1 MNGTQVLS
9 GKVQLKSVT
18 GIGVK
23 YGFRGD
29 NYAVSF
35 VGDNADWFLLLK
47 DKQLGRDLDW
57 TIENHTF
64 DGPTIQSGL
73 NQFPVD
79 GYAYGVI
86 KTKDWANNDGPPD
99 YKNRV
104 SLFECTPLLFIGRI
118 LEKAFNSVGYTLLT
132 GFFANPVNERYVLP
146 VILPEK
152 YPQEFSEDYLNI
164 IAEKNVPTLVNSF
177 PVLQGFDFDNQVKT
191 PPISNPFLL
200 SIAPTLPGITAG
212 NTGQYTA
219 LNDGFYSFTI
229 RVEVNNI
236 IGTPDLNIGILTTSG
251 SPNGVQYII
260 GTVTAANNG
269 DIFEVNVIAEMSAG
283 DVAEFF
289 IGVNGINT
297 VDSVELLG
305 NIEVIGEAKISDGS
319 PIDFRYLLNTWKITD
334 FIKGLT
340 AAFNLCWETDADLRT
355 VLCEPKDNYL
365 VTNRATSI
373 TAIVPGFH
381 VNNSNDLTPKVDLK
395 KEKRT
400 QAKNEVAEVQQYRWA
415 QDSADKT
422 AEAQNSLE
430 KLPFDSSQYIL
441 PLNRFKKDT
450 EENEN
455 PFFAPTLMYYDETIR
470 PDGEELTP
478 LIPLLF
484 PDDYTVN
491 RNAEENNVIF
501 KPRILWYGGQRGDDG
516 EFKVI
521 DQNGSPTDFLLPA
534 LFFVNYNDPTGLDVS
549 LNWSDLTIRGNLVQG
564 QMRRFYLNDLAR
576 KRKGKETE
584 LSMYW
589 NEIDILELSFRNKIF
604 INNKLFLLKEINSYS
619 PIIDRSTKTILV
631 YDTAAEQEDV
641 NRIENTLSI
650 GYILDFPLID
660 E

>member
-1 MNGTQVLS
+1 MVIRE
-9 GKVQLKSVT
+9 KEHEE
-18 GIGVK
+18 
-23 YGFRGD
+23 
-29 NYAVSF
+29 AVDHPS
-35 VGDNADWFLLLK
+35 
-47 DKQLGRDLDW
+47 
-57 TIENHTF
+57 H
-64 DGPTIQSGL
+64 
-73 NQFPVD
+73 
-79 GYAYGVI
+79 
-86 KTKDWANNDGPPD
+86 
-99 YKNRV
+99 
-104 SLFECTPLLFIGRI
+104 
-118 LEKAFNSVGYTLLT
+118 
-132 GFFANPVNERYVLP
+132 
-146 VILPEK
+146 
-152 YPQEFSEDYLNI
+152 
-164 IAEKNVPTLVNSF
+164 
-177 PVLQGFDFDNQVKT
+177 
-191 PPISNPFLL
+191 
-200 SIAPTLPGITAG
+200 
-212 NTGQYTA
+212 YTA
-219 LNDGFYSFTI
+219 
-229 RVEVNNI
+229 
-236 IGTPDLNIGILTTSG
+236 
-251 SPNGVQYII
+251 
-260 GTVTAANNG
+260 
-269 DIFEVNVIAEMSAG
+269 
-283 DVAEFF
+283 
-289 IGVNGINT
+289 
-297 VDSVELLG
+297 G

-381 VNNSNDLTPKVDLK
+381 VNNSNDLTPKIDLK

-400 QAKNEVAEVQQYRWA
+400 QAKNEVAEVQQYQWA

-430 KLPFDSSQYIL
+430 KLPFDGSQYIL

-470 PDGEELTP
+470 PDGQELTP